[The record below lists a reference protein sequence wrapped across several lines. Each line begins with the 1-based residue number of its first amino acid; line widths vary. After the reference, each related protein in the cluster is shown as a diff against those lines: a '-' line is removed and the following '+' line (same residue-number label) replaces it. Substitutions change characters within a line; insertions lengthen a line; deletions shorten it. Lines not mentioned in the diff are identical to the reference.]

1 MLTEKSLA
9 AATHIMDEVIVT
21 KANPS
26 QVRRYNANRPGQYST
41 PTEIAATVAK

>member
-9 AATHIMDEVIVT
+9 AVIVT